1 MSTWPTEE
9 TTRTSTARPS
19 AVDRARALN
28 RVLLRH
34 LLICLVAALL
44 LIAAL
49 GIAGMAPRALWFVG
63 LALAIGFVS
72 VAVRLVFPQL
82 IETTW
87 PSRFDEKWAELRG
100 RTNDN
105 RTQFLATWVQESGRE
120 RRSGEGSLSFARRIR
135 PMLLELT
142 TDRLVNRHGIDPSLE
157 PDRARALVGDQ
168 VWDLITGTKAG
179 TASFAEL
186 EQAVRTIEKL

>member
-1 MSTWPTEE
+1 MSNWPREE
-9 TTRTSTARPS
+9 TTRPS
-19 AVDRARALN
+19 APAARARSLN

-34 LLICLVAALL
+34 LLICVVAALL
-44 LIAAL
+44 V
-49 GIAGMAPRALWFVG
+49 IAGLGLAGTSPRPMWFVG

-72 VAVRLVFPQL
+72 VAVRLVFPQI

-87 PSRFDEKWAELRG
+87 PSRFDEKWAELRS
-100 RTNDN
+100 RSNDN

-120 RRSGEGSLSFARRIR
+120 RRRGEGSLTFVRRIR

-142 TDRLVNRHGIDPSLE
+142 TDRLVNRHGIDPRLE

-168 VWDLITGTKAG
+168 LWNLITGTEAG

-186 EQAVRTIEKL
+186 EQAVQTIEKL